1 MGEALRAIRSLRK
14 LNLSDN
20 NLTDETAYAI
30 NRNMLYHKALEELNL
45 QKNLINI
52 RTLELVEASLAKIQ
66 EARLREVIPNL
77 RSKKATYRDDRQN
90 AHDTKVE
97 QA

>member
-45 QKNLINI
+45 
-52 RTLELVEASLAKIQ
+52 
-66 EARLREVIPNL
+66 
-77 RSKKATYRDDRQN
+77 
-90 AHDTKVE
+90 
-97 QA
+97 

>member
-30 NRNMLYHKALEELNL
+30 NRNMPYHKSLEELNL
-45 QKNLINI
+45 
-52 RTLELVEASLAKIQ
+52 
-66 EARLREVIPNL
+66 
-77 RSKKATYRDDRQN
+77 
-90 AHDTKVE
+90 
-97 QA
+97 